1 VLPPIQMLI
10 INYQSYPIDILHI
23 FMHPFWTVERGMIMG
38 NMQESENRRPAH
50 WWFGVVLFGAA
61 MFNLGILMGAL
72 F

>member
-1 VLPPIQMLI
+1 MSDTQ
-10 INYQSYPIDILHI
+10 D
-23 FMHPFWTVERGMIMG
+23 
-38 NMQESENRRPAH
+38 SENRRPAN